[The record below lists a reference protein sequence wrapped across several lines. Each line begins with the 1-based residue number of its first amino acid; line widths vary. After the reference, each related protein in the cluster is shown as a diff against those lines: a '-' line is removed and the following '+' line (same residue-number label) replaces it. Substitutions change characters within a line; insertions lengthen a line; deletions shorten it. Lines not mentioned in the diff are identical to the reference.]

1 MEAMSR
7 MIAGK
12 TLKTKRPMIKCKTM
26 VVEEEEME
34 TIMGECVKSSNVPKI
49 TNQPLESEADPI
61 VEAQETKMKY
71 SHS

>member
-1 MEAMSR
+1 
-7 MIAGK
+7 
-12 TLKTKRPMIKCKTM
+12 MIKRKTM